1 MQEEWRDI
9 KDYEGLYQVSNLGR
23 VKRVF
28 GFTSNGKRCNSKI
41 LKQTFYKSPNNSGYY
56 RIGLCK
62 SAKRKMYS
70 VHRLVAQ
77 AFIPNPD
84 NLPQV
89 NHKDENT
96 KNNCVDNLEWC
107 TCQYNTSY
115 GSLPNRRAKNI
126 YKNTNLQKSVVA
138 RKIPVLQ
145 FSIDGTFIKRY
156 DSACDAGRILNIN
169 RSGIRQCAIGKLKT
183 SGGYVWKYE

>member
-9 KDYEGLYQVSNLGR
+9 KDYKGLYQVSNLGR
-23 VKRVF
+23 VKRMF
-28 GFTSNGKRCNSKI
+28 GFTSNGRRWNSKI
-41 LKQTFYKSPNNSGYY
+41 LQQAFYQSNNSGYY
-56 RIGLCK
+56 NVFLCK
-62 SAKRKMYS
+62 NGKTKRYL

-84 NLPQV
+84 NLPQI

-107 TCQYNTSY
+107 TCQYNVSY
-115 GSLPNRRAKNI
+115 GSLPNKQAENIRKN
-126 YKNTNLQKSVVA
+126 NNLQKSVVA

-145 FSIDGTFIKRY
+145 FSIDGIFIKRY

-169 RSGIRQCAIGKLKT
+169 HNGIRLCAIGKYKT
-183 SGGYVWKYE
+183 SAGYVWKYE